1 MKCSDCIWCTQV
13 SANEY
18 KVLCRCTQLTDKE
31 NWLIEPSY
39 CKHFLKKKYCKALK
53 EYYNL

>member
-1 MKCSDCIWCTQV
+1 MKCSDCVWCTQV

-18 KVLCRCTQLTDKE
+18 KVLCRCPQLTDKE
-31 NWLIEPSY
+31 DWLVEPSY